1 MKYAFIVF
9 FGGGIGAVTRYLL
22 SSSIQKL
29 FPPDFPLGTFTVNI
43 LGCLIIG
50 LLMTVFE
57 DKFIVQ
63 PALRLLLTVGFLGG
77 LTTYSTFSFETIAL
91 LQEGDY
97 FHGLLNIFGTTI
109 SCLGAT
115 WIGIIIGKI
124 I

>member
-1 MKYAFIVF
+1 MKYVLIVF
-9 FGGGIGAVTRYLL
+9 TGGGIGAVTRYFL
-22 SSSIQKL
+22 SSSVQKML
-29 FPPDFPLGTFTVNI
+29 PPDFPYGTLIVNI
-43 LGCLIIG
+43 LGCLVIG

-57 DKFIVQ
+57 DRFIVQ

-109 SCLGAT
+109 TCLSAT
-115 WIGIIIGKI
+115 WFGMIAGKLI
-124 I
+124 